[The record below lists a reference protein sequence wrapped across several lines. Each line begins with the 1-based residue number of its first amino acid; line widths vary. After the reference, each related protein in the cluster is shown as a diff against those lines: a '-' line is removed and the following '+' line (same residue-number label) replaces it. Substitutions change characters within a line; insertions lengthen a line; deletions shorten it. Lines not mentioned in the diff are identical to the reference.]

1 MATLPPSAADTLP
14 DGMQRPPID
23 PLGRVIADRY
33 RLLEHLSEGG
43 MASVYLAEHVAVGR
57 KLALKILHPEQAVQ
71 PDLVRRFLQEAR
83 AASMVRNPHV
93 VDIIDVGV
101 TADGLAY
108 MAMELLDG
116 EDLAT
121 LLQRTGPLPWSRLGP
136 MILQICD
143 ALRATHTLGIVH
155 RDIKPENCFV
165 TEWNGAQDYIKII
178 DFGIAKD
185 LAGNLQV
192 DRPRTVSGS
201 IFGTAPYVAPEM
213 LAGKVADHRVDIY
226 ALGIVMYEML
236 LGKRPFAGEALSDI
250 LLGHLQTP
258 PAPLRAQIPD
268 RVPEEVDALVLR
280 ALAKDPDLRFQSMSE
295 LGEAVAATL
304 DPADLQRSIEAGAV
318 PTGSYL
324 AVVRREASRAHVR
337 VRSAPRRNKWF
348 AGAAALTLASAA
360 LVALEVRHCTAVPPG
375 VDPPFLAPP
384 RALAELTATPRAPRH
399 VAPPGPPLS
408 DPPPAEPGPDA
419 APAPAPK
426 PVRLQLAAVRKEID
440 RRIAP
445 KARDCLARHTRLIKG
460 QQFPVRVEI
469 QPSGEAR
476 STATL
481 ATSPAARCIADL
493 FKRHRFAVNIGGL
506 SLDHAFTP

>member
-14 DGMQRPPID
+14 DGMQRPVD
-23 PLGRVIADRY
+23 PVGRVIADRY
-33 RLLEHLSEGG
+33 RLIEHLSEGG

-71 PDLVRRFLQEAR
+71 PDVVRRFLQEAR

-93 VDIIDVGV
+93 VDIIDVGF
-101 TADGLAY
+101 TNDGLAY

-121 LLQRTGPLPWSRLGP
+121 LLQRAGPLPWARLGP

-143 ALRATHTLGIVH
+143 ALHATHALGIVH

-165 TEWNGAQDYIKII
+165 TEWNGAQDYMKII

-201 IFGTAPYVAPEM
+201 IFGTAPYVAPEL
-213 LAGKVADHRVDIY
+213 LAGKTADHRVDIY
-226 ALGIVMYEML
+226 ALGIVMYELL

-258 PAPLRAQIPD
+258 PAPLRSKIPD
-268 RVPEEVDALVLR
+268 RVSEAVDALILR
-280 ALAKDPDLRFQSMSE
+280 ALAKDPDLRFQSMTE
-295 LGEAVAATL
+295 LGEAVASTL

-337 VRSAPRRNKWF
+337 VKPAPRRSTWF
-348 AGAAALTLASAA
+348 AAAALLTVASAA
-360 LVALEVRHCTAVPPG
+360 LVVLEVRHATAIPPG
-375 VDPPFLAPP
+375 VEPPFLAPP
-384 RALAELTATPRAPRH
+384 YALAQVVAPPRAPKH
-399 VAPPGPPLS
+399 VAPPAPPLS
-408 DPPPAEPGPDA
+408 DLPAEPTPDA
-419 APAPAPK
+419 APPPAAPR

-469 QPSGEAR
+469 LPSGEAR

-481 ATSPAARCIADL
+481 ATSPAARCIADV
-493 FKRHRFAVNIGGL
+493 FKRHRFAANLGGL
-506 SLDHAFTP
+506 TLDHAFTP